1 MKHPWLI
8 LIAGLLLAA
17 GAYVGSYQ
25 AGMIHCHQLAQDQAP
40 ELAWLREEFHL
51 TPAEFARISDLHATY
66 LAGCAER
73 CQRIDEKNAHL
84 RHLLAATNIIT
95 PEIAQTL
102 QEAALLRADC
112 QKKML
117 EQFYAVSQTMPPE
130 QGARY
135 LKWVQNHPVL
145 ANAHAGMAAA
155 PEAADHSPLHH

>member
-1 MKHPWLI
+1 MKKTWLI
-8 LIAGLLLAA
+8 LLSGLLLAA

-25 AGMIHCHQLAQDQAP
+25 AGMAHCHQMASDQAP

-51 TPAEFARISDLHATY
+51 TPAEFKRISEMHATY

-73 CQRIDEKNAHL
+73 CARIDEKNAHL
-84 RHLLAATNIIT
+84 RHLLALTNTVT
-95 PEIAQTL
+95 PEITQTL
-102 QEAALLRADC
+102 QEAAQLRADC

-135 LKWVQNHPVL
+135 LKWVQDHTVL
-145 ANAHAGMAAA
+145 ASAHAGMATEPDASA
-155 PEAADHSPLHH
+155 HAHMHH

>member
-8 LIAGLLLAA
+8 LIAGLLLAV

-25 AGMIHCHQLAQDQAP
+25 AGMAHCHQLAQDQAP

-51 TPAEFARISDLHATY
+51 TSAEFTRIRELHEAY

-73 CQRIDEKNAHL
+73 CEKIDEKNAHL
-84 RHLLAATNIIT
+84 KHLLAATNVIT
-95 PEIAQTL
+95 PEIELTL
-102 QEAALLRADC
+102 QEAAQLRADC

-135 LKWVQNHPVL
+135 LKWVQDRTVL
-145 ANAHAGMAAA
+145 ANAHAGMAAM
-155 PEAADHSPLHH
+155 PETSAHSHQHH